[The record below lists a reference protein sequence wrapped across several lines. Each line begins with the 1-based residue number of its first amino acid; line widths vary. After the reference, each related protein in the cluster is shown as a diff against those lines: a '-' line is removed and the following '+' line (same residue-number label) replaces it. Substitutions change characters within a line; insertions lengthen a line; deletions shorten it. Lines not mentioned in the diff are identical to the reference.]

1 MNDDDVLNYGKLIDD
16 AMHQVVRKALLL
28 VQKFG
33 LYDDHHFFITFS
45 TNSPGVMISDELKE
59 RYPDEMTIVIQH
71 QYWDLEITDTDFSI
85 VLSFGNIKQNL
96 TVPFDSLV
104 SFADPSVKFGL
115 QFQYDIELDL
125 EDEGDAEV
133 ILLPAESE
141 KVSDGPQ
148 GAANNVVALDSF
160 RNKK

>member
-16 AMHQVVRKALLL
+16 AMHQVVRNALLL

-45 TNSPGVMISDELKE
+45 TGFPGVMISDELKE
-59 RYPDEMTIVIQH
+59 RYPEEMTIVIQH
-71 QYWDLEITDTDFSI
+71 QYWDLEITDTNFSI

-96 TVPFDSLV
+96 TVPFESLV

-115 QFQYDIELDL
+115 QFQYDIEVDID
-125 EDEGDAEV
+125 EDDEAE
-133 ILLPAESE
+133 IMLLSADSD
-141 KVSDGPQ
+141 KVSDASQ